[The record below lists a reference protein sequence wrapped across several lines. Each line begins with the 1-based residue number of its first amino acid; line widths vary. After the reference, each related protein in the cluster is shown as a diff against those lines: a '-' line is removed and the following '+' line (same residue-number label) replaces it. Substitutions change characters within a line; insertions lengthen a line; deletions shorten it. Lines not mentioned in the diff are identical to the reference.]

1 MSSCVAAVTY
11 PTANV
16 TVMAGS
22 ALPVPVTWVESPQQ
36 PCNVAPTVMLQLD
49 LSRGKLRAVQQWG
62 NDVQAASLASATQT
76 STKQHSFTLPLSLQ
90 TSSYYFIAV
99 GDGAQS
105 PFFTITGPKP
115 AFDQA
120 FADTCSSDCCIDVA
134 PPTEDAFTPQQSV
147 PVAWSV
153 VGKGCGSQYALDLML
168 DASAGAATKSDQRIV
183 SPEPVLAYTAA
194 RSDADASTVYTMPA
208 STLLASDYYYIR
220 VTNRDVKGRGS
231 GPGVSTSSI
240 RYFNLG
246 GPPSTAGQ
254 SERTNAGSS
263 SYSSSNRFQLLL
275 QAAVA
280 CLAVVATLQ
289 LT

>member
-1 MSSCVAAVTY
+1 MSSCVTSVTY

-22 ALPVPVTWVESPQQ
+22 ALAVPVTWTESSQQ
-36 PCNVAPTVMLQLD
+36 PCNVAPTVTLQLD
-49 LSRGKLRAVQQWG
+49 LSRGDLRAVQQWG
-62 NDVQAASLASATQT
+62 NTRPASLVSATKT

-105 PFFTITGPKP
+105 PFFTVTGPKQP
-115 AFDQA
+115 FDQA
-120 FADTCSSDCCIDVA
+120 FADACTSDCCIDVA
-134 PPTEDAFTPQQSV
+134 APTEDAFTPQQSV

-168 DASAGAATKSDQRIV
+168 DASAGAAVDSDQRIV
-183 SPEPVLAYTAA
+183 SPEPVLAYTAE
-194 RSDADASTVYTMPA
+194 RSDADASAVYTMPA
-208 STLLASDYYYIR
+208 STLLSSDYYYIR
-220 VTNRDVKGRGS
+220 VANKDVKGRGF
-231 GPGVSTSSI
+231 GPGVSNSSI

-246 GPPSTAGQ
+246 GQPSVAGQ
-254 SERTNAGSS
+254 NERTNAGSS

-275 QAAVA
+275 QAVVA
-280 CLAVVATLQ
+280 CLTVVATLQ
-289 LT
+289 LA